1 MNFFSILLVT
11 FGMATV
17 CTALSVQGDEEAKIG
32 NIFADQEVTSSL
44 TDRRNQMREM
54 RLMFLG
60 ALTEQLVKWF
70 FNDVIP
76 KEVMHRTK
84 RSLDIP
90 G

>member
-1 MNFFSILLVT
+1 MTS
-11 FGMATV
+11 V
-17 CTALSVQGDEEAKIG
+17 CSALSVQGDEEAKIG
-32 NIFADQEVTSSL
+32 NIFADHETSSSL

-54 RLMFLG
+54 RLLFLG

-76 KEVMHRTK
+76 KEVMYRTK

-90 G
+90 GSFC